1 MSEIARKIQRNKM
14 KQTLKKQ
21 GEKRTAPLSKYR
33 FKTKDEMLKEQSDK
47 IVEQMI
53 KDVKI

>member
-1 MSEIARKIQRNKM
+1 MSGIARKIQRNRI
-14 KQTLKKQ
+14 KQALKKQ
-21 GEKRTAPLSKYR
+21 GEKRTTPLSKYR

>member
-1 MSEIARKIQRNKM
+1 MRGFARKIQRNRT
-14 KQTLKKQ
+14 KQALKKQ

>member
-1 MSEIARKIQRNKM
+1 MSGIARKIQRNKM

>member
-1 MSEIARKIQRNKM
+1 MSGIARKIQRNRI
-14 KQTLKKQ
+14 KQALKKQ
-21 GEKRTAPLSKYR
+21 GEKRTTPLSKYR
-33 FKTKDEMLKEQSDK
+33 LKTKDEMLKEQSDK

>member
-1 MSEIARKIQRNKM
+1 MSGIARKIQRNRI

-21 GEKRTAPLSKYR
+21 GEKRTTPLSKYR
-33 FKTKDEMLKEQSDK
+33 LKTKDEMLKEQSDK

>member
-1 MSEIARKIQRNKM
+1 MSGIARKIQRNRM
-14 KQTLKKQ
+14 KQALKKQ

-47 IVEQMI
+47 IVEEMA
-53 KDVKI
+53 KKYKI

>member
-1 MSEIARKIQRNKM
+1 MSGIARKIQRNRI
-14 KQTLKKQ
+14 KQALKKQ
-21 GEKRTAPLSKYR
+21 GEKRTDPLSKYR

-53 KDVKI
+53 KDVKV